1 MKYKAAI
8 FDMDG
13 TILDT
18 LDDLTNTLN
27 HALETNGFSGRTKK
41 EARRFLG
48 NGVRNLID
56 LALPEAADAE
66 EKKAVLKDFR
76 QYYSEHCRD
85 NTAPYEGVV
94 ELLKKLKDCGIHA
107 AVVSNKADDA
117 VRELCDRYFSG
128 LFEYAAGEKDGVRRK
143 PWPDSVEEVM
153 ERFGT
158 EKSETVYVGD
168 SEVDA
173 ETGKNAGVDGI
184 LVDWGFRDRQEL
196 EKLEAAAI
204 VSDTD
209 QLYDLICG

>member
-41 EARRFLG
+41 ETRRFLG

-66 EKKAVLKDFR
+66 EKKEVLKDFR

-94 ELLKKLKDCGIHA
+94 ELLKKLKDCGIHT

-173 ETGKNAGVDGI
+173 ETGKNAGVDCI